1 MNGVNMTEK
10 PFYRFFVID
19 YFATGEGRSYWMT
32 ICRNYESYDD
42 VDREK
47 EKFSKFVDCD
57 YYMRGFEELTEEEFM
72 KKYNALIPEHVKV
85 QIHRRDQ
92 PMFTWQQHLHVNYS

>member
-1 MNGVNMTEK
+1 MTEK

-32 ICRNYESYDD
+32 ICRNYESYDG

-72 KKYNALIPEHVKV
+72 KK
-85 QIHRRDQ
+85 
-92 PMFTWQQHLHVNYS
+92 